1 MENLTRRKDLIA
13 AGAIAVVTTAAVA
26 IAKAIGAVIAGAF
39 LAGAGTSL
47 TAAYVIIANTMI
59 KQARR
64 NNEHTGE

>member
-1 MENLTRRKDLIA
+1 MENLTRRKELVV

-26 IAKAIGAVIAGAF
+26 IAKAIGAVLAGAF
-39 LAGAGTSL
+39 LEGEGTSL
-47 TAAYVIIANTMI
+47 TAAYVIIANTTI